1 VRAAV
6 FSAFLTLLNQHAQ
19 NANSFG
25 DFAEGLKSG
34 VLNEKNILD
43 FVRGFSPVGCLL
55 AGIRAN
61 CEFIADPDS
70 FKYESGYSRRCRG
83 AAAASAIS
91 H

>member
-1 VRAAV
+1 V
-6 FSAFLTLLNQHAQ
+6 LLNQRVR
-19 NANSFG
+19 NANSSG
-25 DFAEGLKSG
+25 DFARHFGSG

-43 FVRGFSPVGCLL
+43 FVRDFSPVVRLL
-55 AGIRAN
+55 AGIRAD
-61 CEFIADPDS
+61 CEFIACADS